1 MQLLLGLLRVGIWG
15 QCRDDEVAVCA
26 VAPDGDAVLLQ
37 GFAQGTRIGDD
48 LLPVE
53 AEGRLGS
60 LAQRDGKGCEAVLVQ
75 GGMTVVDDGALN
87 RLGQFF
93 LAEDDGAF
101 RALQRVIRREGHDV
115 GVSNGRRH
123 EACGNEADV
132 LADVDPEQR
141 AGLVRDFREALRVDG
156 ERETRRR
163 ENHDLGLVACNLL
176 VEFLPVDVA
185 VLPVCSEDGEAV
197 GEAVAE
203 LLFAAIEGEDGIAGF
218 QERLEDD
225 TRGGADAVEAYD
237 GVFRMEALERAL
249 DRHAL
254 KAPSAA
260 DAVVIR
266 ADVGE
271 DAALEVGGKR

>member
-1 MQLLLGLLRVGIWG
+1 
-15 QCRDDEVAVCA
+15 
-26 VAPDGDAVLLQ
+26 
-37 GFAQGTRIGDD
+37 
-48 LLPVE
+48 
-53 AEGRLGS
+53 
-60 LAQRDGKGCEAVLVQ
+60 
-75 GGMTVVDDGALN
+75 MTVVDDGALN

-254 KAPSAA
+254 KAPRAA